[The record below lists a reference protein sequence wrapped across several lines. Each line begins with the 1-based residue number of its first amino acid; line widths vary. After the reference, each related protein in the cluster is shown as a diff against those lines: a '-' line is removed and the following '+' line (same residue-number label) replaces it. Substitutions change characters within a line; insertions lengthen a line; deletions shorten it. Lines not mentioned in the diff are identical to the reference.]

1 MRLLLLLVL
10 LGTSLPVL
18 AAERNP
24 FGKATN
30 DLLILSQGPF
40 IYDYTN
46 QTVTFRDSV
55 RVTDGQMLL
64 TCEVLTATYSTNA
77 SNETKIERIVAEN
90 NVVITQKLSY
100 AAADLAVYTASN
112 DTIVLVGRGVVQTSI
127 GPVGNAV
134 LETTQGFLMSSN
146 VFFDRRSNRMW
157 AEGPNLM
164 RLRHDAFGQQGL
176 GLLSTNAFEL
186 PGLRRREPPGRPP
199 DDRTGGNR

>member
-1 MRLLLLLVL
+1 MRLLWLLLFL
-10 LGTSLPVL
+10 CMAWPGL
-18 AAERNP
+18 AAERKP

-46 QTVTFRDSV
+46 QTVTFRDKV

-90 NVVITQKLSY
+90 NVVITQQQSY
-100 AAADLAVYTASN
+100 AAADLAVYTATN
-112 DTIVLVGRGVVQTSI
+112 DTIALIGRGVVQTSM

-146 VFFDRRSNRMW
+146 VFFDRRNNRVW
-157 AEGPNLM
+157 GAGPVFT
-164 RLRHDAFGQQGL
+164 RLRPDAFGKQGL
-176 GLLSTNAFEL
+176 GLLATNAFEL
-186 PGLRRREPPGRPP
+186 PGTRRREPRDAPADGAPRGSP
-199 DDRTGGNR
+199 